1 MKNRI
6 SKKSENNGSVTSPSV
21 FQAPFAD
28 VSKLADYE
36 KDIKKGIEN
45 YSLFHFFPDFIWP
58 AWITDGIT
66 ADSLNIQPP
75 LLLNRTRRH
84 WTSVSTLL
92 SSDRLLID
100 SSLMMVPAFSQW
112 SLEPWIYSE
121 GELIRP
127 FSPGVKTDASLDCK
141 SSIFSAQWSYKNI
154 SMQLEV
160 CCARIKNDEA
170 VINFSW
176 KGKNKKNDAVILAVR
191 PYDFDS
197 IGSIYDISF
206 NKTDNVVKVNGNEF
220 LCFGDS
226 PGFLLSGN
234 GESGDLDFDDR
245 DLLGNMSCEYGL
257 ASMAAGFPC
266 KGGEGSVSCRILL
279 QRGGTLGREVID
291 VSQAKEEYSKYI
303 SLRTDAGMKL
313 KVPDKK
319 FQKWFTSQK
328 LVLSNPL
335 IAGGKGTVNSQFAAS
350 DFQQIIV
357 VKALIAAGYLEEA
370 SRIIKQNLK
379 LLSVSGKNTSFNEI
393 IRFCYII
400 IAFTEYYINTRDS
413 VWLQDN
419 YHIVKDGGDVI
430 LRFLKN
436 ISSMADL
443 PTNGI
448 THYMKETPQP
458 FDLIVQ
464 GYCLDSMAYLARCM
478 GLFGDEKIYEK
489 EKARLVGM
497 AADEVNSLLTGKTR
511 NSFFMYNVYGAY
523 PFPLKEFSGDL
534 SLLLT
539 ETIEKYYGS
548 MPLNIPSYGSDMLN
562 SALVCSNLIIHGREN
577 ARDMVGQ
584 ILNPGDKMLYLPD
597 FVNAVSGEGCFGNG
611 SSIPVGAAC
620 FLMLRN
626 MIFAEHESHLDIFPV
641 PQENWLK
648 AGKEVHVEGAP
659 SRFGKINFSVKST
672 SNEINFFFE
681 DLPKFIPPEIRI
693 TMPFSFKV
701 KEGDDFII
709 KKQIGNTVYINGWP
723 SLLKMQRK

>member
-6 SKKSENNGSVTSPSV
+6 SKKIKNNGSVTKSSV
-21 FQAPFAD
+21 FKAPFAD
-28 VSKLADYE
+28 ASKLAEYE

-66 ADSLNIQPP
+66 SGGLNIQPP

-84 WTSVSTLL
+84 WASVGTLL
-92 SSDRLLID
+92 SGDRLLID

-121 GELIRP
+121 GEIIRP
-127 FSPGVKTDASLDCK
+127 SSQGIKTDFSLDYK

-154 SMQLEV
+154 SMHLEV
-160 CCARIKNDEA
+160 YCARIKSDEA
-170 VINFSW
+170 VIDFSW

-191 PYDFDS
+191 PCNFDS

-206 NKTDNVVKVNGNEF
+206 DKSDNVVSVNGSEF

-234 GESGDLDFDDR
+234 GESGDLDFEDR
-245 DLLGNMSCEYGL
+245 ELRKNISCEYGL

-266 KGGEGSVSCRILL
+266 QGGEGNVSCRMLL
-279 QRGGTLGREVID
+279 QQGGTLGRDGID
-291 VSQAKEEYSKYI
+291 LSPAKEEYSKYI
-303 SLRTDAGMKL
+303 SLRTSAGMKL

-335 IAGGKGTVNSQFAAS
+335 LPGGKGASNDQFAAS
-350 DFQQIIV
+350 DYQQVIV
-357 VKALIAAGYLEEA
+357 IKALIAAGYLEEA

-379 LLSVSGKNTSFNEI
+379 LLSASEKNTSFKEI
-393 IRFCYII
+393 LRFCYII

-430 LRFLKN
+430 VRFLKN
-436 ISSMADL
+436 ISSVKDL
-443 PTNGI
+443 HTNGI
-448 THYMKETPQP
+448 IHYLKETPHP
-458 FDLIVQ
+458 SDIIVQ
-464 GYCLDSMAYLARCM
+464 SYCLESMAYLARCM
-478 GLFGDEKIYEK
+478 GLFGDEKKYEK
-489 EKARLVGM
+489 EKSRLVAM
-497 AADEVNSLLTGKTR
+497 AVDEVNSILNRKTR
-511 NSFFMYNVYGAY
+511 NSFFMCNLYGAY
-523 PFPLKEFSGDL
+523 PFTLKEFSGDL
-534 SLLLT
+534 ALLLS
-539 ETIEKYYGS
+539 EEIVKFYGS

-562 SALVCSNLIIHGREN
+562 SALVCSNLIIQGKEN
-577 ARDMVGQ
+577 ARDMIGQ

-597 FVNAVSGEGCFGNG
+597 FINAASGAGCFGNG

-626 MIFAEHESHLDIFPV
+626 MIFVDHESHLDIFPV
-641 PQENWLK
+641 PQDSWLK

-709 KKQIGNTVYINGWP
+709 KKQIGNTIYINGWP
-723 SLLKMQRK
+723 SLLKMIRK